1 MKIEVH
7 VNCIECDGY
16 GFVADIHPNDPSCQ
30 NICCSE
36 CDGSGYKDYVD
47 DYDSIVDAKEDW
59 PNAVSFTY
67 I

>member
-1 MKIEVH
+1 MALLLT
-7 VNCIECDGY
+7 DTQT
-16 GFVADIHPNDPSCQ
+16 IHLVKMV
-30 NICCSE
+30 CCSE
-36 CDGSGYKDYVD
+36 CDGIGSKDYVD